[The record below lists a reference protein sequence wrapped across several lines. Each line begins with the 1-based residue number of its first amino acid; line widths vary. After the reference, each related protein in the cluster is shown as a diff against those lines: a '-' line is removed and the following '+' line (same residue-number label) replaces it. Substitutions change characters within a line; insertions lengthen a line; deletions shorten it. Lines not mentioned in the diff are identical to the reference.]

1 MVWLTK
7 EQMIELYKERDEA
20 LFFDY
25 KPIRAKKIKPPKQAK
40 SQESQNDNKKGGRVR
55 YDISNFARRLNQNP
69 AKTPRKSCA
78 RFEKTKQGARE
89 HNFREYKP
97 EHEPDYL
104 LPKEFRKENEFWEW
118 ELKNDK
124 GEKLTPKEFFNAE
137 LAKYGKSK
145 GKRPRYENSM
155 WECVLVLNETHTKA
169 EVLKVKD
176 YIEKKLNITC
186 YEFAIHRDEG
196 HLDNNK
202 RPVYNYHAHLNFVTI
217 KDKQQNFRLT
227 KTKRIMPQVQTEIA
241 KLLNMPRG
249 EFKSPRNH
257 LRPQEYR
264 QLMNLK
270 RLVFKLLQ
278 KRKNLRA
285 ERSENKAEIQ
295 RLTTAIQEAN
305 KKIAQLE
312 TLKRDLNEANTE
324 ISRLKG
330 ENEKLQAQLN
340 IANAQITALQS
351 KAPQAPQEKAAEP
364 KQAAADKIPPQTNE
378 NGSNFAENQ
387 KKVENLVE
395 IKKDEIINELKIDE
409 WNDTELDRLR
419 KEFLLAIKNFNPSS
433 SNEKAK
439 RQDADTIMKLKA
451 EIKSLMNHRD
461 YIDTDDQRKIES
473 RTKARNTIHDF
484 ENSTSNKKYTAI
496 KDAYL
501 GKTQGISR

>member
-7 EQMIELYKERDEA
+7 EQIIELYKERDEA

-25 KPIRAKKIKPPKQAK
+25 KPIRAKKIKPPKQPK
-40 SQESQNDNKKGGRVR
+40 SQENQNDNKKGGKVR

-69 AKTPRKSCA
+69 AKEPRKSCA

-104 LPKEFRKENEFWEW
+104 LPREFRKEPEFWEW

-145 GKRPRYENSM
+145 GKRPRYENSL

-169 EVLKVKD
+169 EVAIVKD

-196 HLDNNK
+196 HLDENK

-264 QLMNLK
+264 QLMKLK

-285 ERSENKAEIQ
+285 ERSADKAEIQ
-295 RLTTAIQEAN
+295 RLTNAIKEAN
-305 KKIAQLE
+305 EKIAQIE
-312 TLKRDLNEANTE
+312 TLTNDLKKANAE
-324 ISRLKG
+324 NSRLKT
-330 ENEKLQAQLN
+330 ENENLQAQLTT
-340 IANAQITALQS
+340 ANAQITALKENS
-351 KAPQAPQEKAAEP
+351 KKAAEAQQEKPAEP
-364 KQAAADKIPPQTNE
+364 KQQAADKIPSQNDKS
-378 NGSNFAENQ
+378 GSNFAENQ
-387 KKVENLVE
+387 KNDVLSVQEQ
-395 IKKDEIINELKIDE
+395 KID
-409 WNDTELDRLR
+409 
-419 KEFLLAIKNFNPSS
+419 
-433 SNEKAK
+433 
-439 RQDADTIMKLKA
+439 LKA
-451 EIKSLMNHRD
+451 EFNFLQEKALMPLTRMLSNLSKSDNPENQLKRLNEIKREMQELEIKSPTTYKKALNTFFKGLKSTFDEFMNSLKAKF
-461 YIDTDDQRKIES
+461 TQELKRKNQGYS
-473 RTKARNTIHDF
+473 R
-484 ENSTSNKKYTAI
+484 
-496 KDAYL
+496 
-501 GKTQGISR
+501 

>member
-137 LAKYGKSK
+137 LAKYGKNK

-278 KRKNLRA
+278 KRKTLRA
-285 ERSENKAEIQ
+285 ERSADKAEIQ
-295 RLTTAIQEAN
+295 RLTTAIQEVN

-312 TLKRDLNEANTE
+312 TLKRDLNKANTE

-340 IANAQITALQS
+340 TANAQITALQS
-351 KAPQAPQEKAAEP
+351 KAPQASQEKAAEP
-364 KQAAADKIPPQTNE
+364 KQAADKIPPQTNE
-378 NGSNFAENQ
+378 NGSNFVESQ
-387 KKVENLVE
+387 KKVENPVE
-395 IKKDEIINELKIDE
+395 IKKDDLNELD
-409 WNDTELDRLR
+409 
-419 KEFLLAIKNFNPSS
+419 
-433 SNEKAK
+433 
-439 RQDADTIMKLKA
+439 
-451 EIKSLMNHRD
+451 
-461 YIDTDDQRKIES
+461 
-473 RTKARNTIHDF
+473 KARQKLNEMSSKLYSLNTSTKFSDF
-484 ENSTSNKKYTAI
+484 KALQDKVRNLMKTESDQERIRKATIALKNSETTYNRELARSGFTIKK
-496 KDAYL
+496 
-501 GKTQGISR
+501 G